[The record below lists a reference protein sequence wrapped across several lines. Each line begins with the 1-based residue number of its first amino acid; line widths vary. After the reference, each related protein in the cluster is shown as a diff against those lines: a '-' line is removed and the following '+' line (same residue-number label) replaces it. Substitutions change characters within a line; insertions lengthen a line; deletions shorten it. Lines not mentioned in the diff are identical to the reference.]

1 VVFKLVRKT
10 VVVGGAFAAG
20 AASSWVLTRR
30 MRSVTDRYMPA
41 ELRDRWRGNVSAAV
55 TEGRDAMR
63 AREAELKRTPGS
75 TSPQ

>member
-1 VVFKLVRKT
+1 
-10 VVVGGAFAAG
+10 
-20 AASSWVLTRR
+20 
-30 MRSVTDRYMPA
+30 VTDRYMPA